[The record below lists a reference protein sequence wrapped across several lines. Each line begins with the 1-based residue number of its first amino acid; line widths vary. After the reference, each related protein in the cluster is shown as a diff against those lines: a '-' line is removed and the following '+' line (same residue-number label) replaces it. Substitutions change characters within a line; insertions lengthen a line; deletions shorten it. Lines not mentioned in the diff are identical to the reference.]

1 MRENQ
6 KSVPLICTEEE
17 FERFFSL
24 ALDMLCI
31 AGFDGYFKQL
41 NPAWE
46 EKLGFSLEELKAKPF
61 IEFIHPEDQEATIA
75 ETQKLR
81 RGIDTISF
89 ENRFRCKD
97 GSYKWFLWNST
108 ASLEKQLYYAVG
120 RDITDRKRAEEI
132 FQESEKRWPGSAP
145 RWSSAK
151 ELEAESGSVFIGD
164 QRAGHF
170 CRRRRSA
177 WCGQTGGFSRRP
189 RCGSG

>member
-6 KSVPLICTEEE
+6 KPVPLICTEEE
-17 FERFFSL
+17 LERFFSL

-46 EKLGFSLEELKAKPF
+46 ETLGFTIEELKAKPF
-61 IEFIHPEDQEATIA
+61 IEFIHPEDHEATIA
-75 ETQKLR
+75 ETQKLK

-89 ENRFRCKD
+89 ENRFRCQD
-97 GSYKWFLWNST
+97 GSYKWILWNST

-132 FQESEKRWPGSAP
+132 LQESEKRYRDLLNCHWHVS
-145 RWSSAK
+145 
-151 ELEAESGSVFIGD
+151 F
-164 QRAGHF
+164 
-170 CRRRRSA
+170 
-177 WCGQTGGFSRRP
+177 QT
-189 RCGSG
+189 